1 MSRELGLRLAVAGV
15 GIPVCVAV
23 TLAGGI
29 FFVAGI
35 AFLAAVSAREYVLLL
50 DDAEGPAPLFLL
62 TVAAAAG
69 FPFAVAAAGTAGAW
83 QLTPVLLAVAGAWA
97 FTTRDPSRG
106 PITAAA
112 LSVFGA
118 LYLGGLLGFSVP
130 LRASGEGRLAGT
142 LLFFLPVTVTWASDT
157 AAYFGGRRFGRHQL
171 APRVSPNKTWAGA
184 IAALVAGPAA
194 AAAYA
199 ALLLPLAGA
208 AYPALPGG
216 ELALV
221 PAGLL
226 GLAVATAAI
235 LGDLVESALKRE
247 CGAKDSSGLL
257 PGHGGLLDRLDSL
270 LWAIPVAHLYLQIYG
285 GPV

>member
-23 TLAGGI
+23 TWAGGV

-50 DDAEGPAPLFLL
+50 RDGDGPSPLFLL
-62 TVAAAAG
+62 TVAAAGG
-69 FPFAVAAAGTAGAW
+69 FPVAVAVFGVAGAW
-83 QLTPVLLAVAGAWA
+83 QLAAVLLAVAGAWSFMEREPA
-97 FTTRDPSRG
+97 RG
-106 PITAAA
+106 PVTVAA
-112 LSVFGA
+112 LTVFGA

-130 LRASGEGRLAGT
+130 LRASGETRLAGT

-157 AAYFGGRRFGRHQL
+157 AAYFGGRRFGRRQL
-171 APRVSPNKTWAGA
+171 APKVSPNKTWAGA
-184 IAALVAGPAA
+184 FSALAAGPAA
-194 AAAYA
+194 AGVYA
-199 ALLLPLAGA
+199 GLLLPLAGEA
-208 AYPALPGG
+208 FPGLPGG
-216 ELALV
+216 TLAV
-221 PAGLL
+221 GPALLL
-226 GLAVATAAI
+226 GLAVAAAAI

-270 LWAIPVAHLYLQIYG
+270 LWALPVAHLYLQIYG
-285 GPV
+285 GAA